1 MQANQSHPH
10 ETPCKLG
17 CFCSVAGQ
25 ERQSED
31 CTCRYNHILASTF
44 KRRSHLHIF
53 LNSAFRSF
61 GICVL
66 SIHGLL
72 LRYSQTRGLH
82 IRPWD
87 DCLLVPLLTHWAV
100 SMAGR
105 WPQLST
111 FGVSKFGPGL
121 PMLSLQN
128 YHPGWTS
135 ESSLCIATEIL
146 MVLFWWLL
154 YRVGNLRFFVTGC
167 ARQDP
172 PHWETWSWNGARIF
186 FPICPLA
193 LHCHTLNLN
202 LAFAWTWS
210 QTRGGNTCRKNARK
224 RWCSRASLLQ
234 TFQFLD
240 CPVSL

>member
-1 MQANQSHPH
+1 MQIRMFLFS
-10 ETPCKLG
+10 
-17 CFCSVAGQ
+17 
-25 ERQSED
+25 
-31 CTCRYNHILASTF
+31 
-44 KRRSHLHIF
+44 RRPRKAVWRLHVQIQAHFSINVQKTQPFIIIYIHIF

-87 DCLLVPLLTHWAV
+87 ACLLVPLLTHWAV

-154 YRVGNLRFFVTGC
+154 YRVGNLRFFVTGR

-172 PHWETWSWNGARIF
+172 PYWETWSWNVARIF
-186 FPICPLA
+186 FPYV
-193 LHCHTLNLN
+193 H
-202 LAFAWTWS
+202 
-210 QTRGGNTCRKNARK
+210 
-224 RWCSRASLLQ
+224 
-234 TFQFLD
+234 
-240 CPVSL
+240 